1 MRRIHNYMKETSSF
15 MDDRSHYREI
25 RFPPM
30 SAWMVFTDGISH
42 AALTGQYALVS
53 TALIPLEN
61 CRDINRTP
69 YGILA
74 AANG

>member
-1 MRRIHNYMKETSSF
+1 MKEAPAFTG
-15 MDDRSHYREI
+15 DRSDYQEI

-53 TALIPLEN
+53 TALIPLDN

-69 YGILA
+69 YGILS